1 MQITLEEYVD
11 YQLKEVMIKLS
22 ETYYLIIEELM
33 FRKRIKLEE
42 AEQIVLQRMGVVKN
56 RYVNSA
62 EAKLRAGVNGKVLLR
77 DERLADKI
85 IEDLSK

>member
-1 MQITLEEYVD
+1 M
-11 YQLKEVMIKLS
+11 
-22 ETYYLIIEELM
+22 IEELM